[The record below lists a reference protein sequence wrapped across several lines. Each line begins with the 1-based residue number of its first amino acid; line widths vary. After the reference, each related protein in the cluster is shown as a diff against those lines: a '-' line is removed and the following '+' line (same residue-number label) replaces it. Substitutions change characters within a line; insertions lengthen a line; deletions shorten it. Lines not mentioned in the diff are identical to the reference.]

1 MDIKRALTF
10 EEQVELLE
18 KKGFIIN
25 DKNKVINF
33 LSKNNYYKVSGYFN
47 IFENSED
54 NVVGNINFEKVM
66 LCYEFDRELMNLL
79 YGIIGEIETYLKTQ
93 LANYLSLK
101 YNPLIYENK
110 EIYRNQEIYLEF
122 KNRID
127 KIKTESKEE
136 IIIHHLKKYDGN
148 IPLWVI
154 IEFLSYGNIY
164 KFCYA
169 LKPKY
174 QKELGKV
181 LFDVSKN
188 HLTSWIKT
196 LTLFRNRC
204 AHYNRL
210 YNYKFKIIP
219 SNEKSINYKMD
230 SKLFSQLLVI
240 KYIHSYM
247 DKEKWDNVYKKELFN
262 LIKKYKGII
271 ELEKLG
277 FPKNWE
283 KLL

>member
-54 NVVGNINFEKVM
+54 KVVGNINFEKVM

-127 KIKTESKEE
+127 KIKTESKE
-136 IIIHHLKKYDGN
+136 
-148 IPLWVI
+148 
-154 IEFLSYGNIY
+154 
-164 KFCYA
+164 
-169 LKPKY
+169 
-174 QKELGKV
+174 
-181 LFDVSKN
+181 
-188 HLTSWIKT
+188 
-196 LTLFRNRC
+196 
-204 AHYNRL
+204 
-210 YNYKFKIIP
+210 
-219 SNEKSINYKMD
+219 
-230 SKLFSQLLVI
+230 
-240 KYIHSYM
+240 
-247 DKEKWDNVYKKELFN
+247 
-262 LIKKYKGII
+262 
-271 ELEKLG
+271 
-277 FPKNWE
+277 
-283 KLL
+283 